1 MKVIRAHYAGACY
14 GVQRALNLALK
25 QAKQPTKTFTLGPLI
40 HNPQVVSQLAEQGVS
55 QIDSVED
62 ITRADAVVIRSHG
75 VTPQVMR
82 AVSQKSATVVD
93 ATCPHVSR
101 AQRAAAQLAEQF
113 GCVIVVGEKGHP
125 EVEGLVA
132 CAREKCSRV
141 YALTSIEELPDNLP
155 DHLGIVVQTTQQKAT
170 LDAIVAHLQKRNIT
184 VEVKNT
190 ICDATSQRQDTAAE
204 LAQHVDGMVIIG
216 GRNSSN
222 TTRLADI
229 CRQYCKH
236 VFHIE
241 HVSELYT
248 CTFDDIQVMGVS
260 AGASTPEDQIEAVIS
275 YLEQLS

>member
-1 MKVIRAHYAGACY
+1 MKVVRAHYAGACY

-25 QAKQPTKTFTLGPLI
+25 QAEQPCKTFTLGPLI

-55 QIDSVED
+55 QIDSVDELTHD
-62 ITRADAVVIRSHG
+62 DAVVIRSHG

-82 AVSQKSATVVD
+82 AVSQTSATVVD

-101 AQRAAAQLAEQF
+101 AQKAAAQLAEQL

-141 YALTSIEELPDNLP
+141 YALTSVEELPDNLP
-155 DHLGIVVQTTQQKAT
+155 KHLGIVVQTTQQKAI

-241 HVSELYT
+241 HVSELFA
-248 CTFDDIQVMGVS
+248 CNFHDIHVMGVS
-260 AGASTPEDQIEAVIS
+260 AGASTPEDQIEAVVS

>member
-25 QAKQPTKTFTLGPLI
+25 QAEQPCKTFTLGPLI

-55 QIDSVED
+55 QIDSVDELTHD
-62 ITRADAVVIRSHG
+62 DAVVIRSHG

-82 AVSQKSATVVD
+82 AVSQTSATVVD

-101 AQRAAAQLAEQF
+101 AQKAAAQLAEQL

-141 YALTSIEELPDNLP
+141 YALTSVEELPDNLP
-155 DHLGIVVQTTQQKAT
+155 KHLGIVVQTTQQKAI

-241 HVSELYT
+241 HVSELFS
-248 CTFDDIQVMGVS
+248 CNFHGIHVMGVS
-260 AGASTPEDQIEAVIS
+260 AGASTPEDQIEAVVS